1 MIQQGKPLV
10 IKCMHLAVQTF
21 SAPPVTLFLLRPRWR
36 QPQVYARRRVAA
48 MTSER
53 EQPAGQT
60 DWAGRISKIAAQKDR
75 IAFSELFEYFA
86 PRIKA
91 FMLRSGASAANA
103 EELAQ
108 ETMLMVWRKAALFNP
123 STSGAAAW
131 IFTIARNLRIDAHRR
146 EQRGGIREGDGSD
159 VGIEFEVD
167 DAPLPDSKLEAVQT
181 EERVRAALSQLP
193 DDQMR
198 VVELSFFE
206 EKAHAEIAQALDI
219 PLGTVKSRLR
229 LAMGRLRNLLSELS

>member
-1 MIQQGKPLV
+1 
-10 IKCMHLAVQTF
+10 
-21 SAPPVTLFLLRPRWR
+21 
-36 QPQVYARRRVAA
+36 
-48 MTSER
+48 MTSDS
-53 EQPAGQT
+53 EQPAGAVN
-60 DWAGRISKIAAQKDR
+60 WASRISTIAAHQDR
-75 IAFSELFEYFA
+75 TAFSELFEYFA

-91 FMLRSGASAANA
+91 FMLRSGASDANA
-103 EELAQ
+103 EEVAQ
-108 ETMLMVWRKAALFNP
+108 ETMLMVWRKASLFDP
-123 STSGAAAW
+123 SSSGAAAW

-146 EQRGGIREGDGSD
+146 NQRGAVEERADID
-159 VGIEFEVD
+159 IEFEVD
-167 DAPLPDSKLEAVQT
+167 DAPLPDSKLETIQS

-206 EKAHAEIAQALDI
+206 EKAHAEIAQILDI